1 MSEKNYY
8 TILGLSDDDRNLNE
22 NEFNDKL
29 KKVYKNLARKWH
41 PDKFST
47 KSEEE
52 RKDAEE
58 KFKEISEA
66 YNTLSDPQKRQEYD
80 FRQGGGNGFD
90 PFDGF
95 NPWDIFNRGQ
105 ASPRQQ
111 MFKGQNVDVEVTI
124 TLEEA
129 FNGGEKEVTYNT
141 KTMCGHCNG
150 TGSADGKTHT
160 CPHCNGAGVISER
173 RQHGNMTMINNRPC
187 PHCNGSG
194 KTFSDP
200 CPHCNG
206 EGYKAKKTTVEVK
219 IPAGIASHQQLRIT
233 GKGER
238 GYNGGPNGDLYIEII
253 VNDHPQF
260 KRDGSDI
267 HVDVPISFADAAL
280 GCTIDVPTAYGDVE
294 LRIPEG
300 VQHGQVFRL
309 KGKGFK
315 SIRGAGIGDQ
325 MVKVLVKTPTR
336 LSREERE
343 LFEKLRDA
351 DKKSNNETIFEKFK
365 KAFKR

>member
-160 CPHCNGAGVISER
+160 CSHCNGTGVISER

-206 EGYKAKKTTVEVK
+206 EGMKNVTNTIKVSM
-219 IPAGIASHQQLRIT
+219 PAGVIDGAYHTFQ
-233 GKGER
+233 GKGCELPK
-238 GYNGGPNGDLYIEII
+238 GYNGVPGDLNVVFRVLPHKDFI
-253 VNDHPQF
+253 VEGNGGLRYVLKVNVIDALLGCE
-260 KRDGSDI
+260 KKITCIDGSE
-267 HVDVPISFADAAL
+267 V
-280 GCTIDVPTAYGDVE
+280 TIK
-294 LRIPEG
+294 IPERTDNN
-300 VQHGQVFRL
+300 HIFII
-309 KGKGFK
+309 KGKGMPIFHGNGK
-315 SIRGAGIGDQ
+315 GNLRAVVQLEMPIS
-325 MVKVLVKTPTR
+325 
-336 LSREERE
+336 LSNKQRE
-343 LFEKLRDA
+343 LLKKVRDS
-351 DKKSNNETIFEKFK
+351 K
-365 KAFKR
+365 